1 MCEEI
6 SFCGSAEREGIVG
19 PGNGEEGGILSVS
32 LEVSL
37 RAYRVLYLFSKIG
50 KSKIDLQTFLFL
62 FVLKHKCNALQPLT
76 INTNTH
82 LLFYSPCRV
91 KCMAYPWKELPG
103 KPFDFWDLTFSLLVF
118 LQRTARPTSYRNLL
132 WGHTLFTNN
141 WLRQEY
147 CVHSKPSFL
156 KKKKKKM
163 RTEQNVTTWYSASRA
178 TKISPRR
185 EFGWLSPSY
194 GNTIRIIVSD
204 KNDSKGIYRKFH
216 FTASEIAPVT
226 YCGQLKTSEQSS
238 NLKPGTWKVESQG
251 PASLLPP

>member
-156 KKKKKKM
+156 KKKKKNENWAKCYHLVFCIACNQDLSQK
-163 RTEQNVTTWYSASRA
+163 RIWLTIPELRKHDTDYS
-178 TKISPRR
+178 
-185 EFGWLSPSY
+185 FW
-194 GNTIRIIVSD
+194 
-204 KNDSKGIYRKFH
+204 
-216 FTASEIAPVT
+216 
-226 YCGQLKTSEQSS
+226 
-238 NLKPGTWKVESQG
+238 
-251 PASLLPP
+251 